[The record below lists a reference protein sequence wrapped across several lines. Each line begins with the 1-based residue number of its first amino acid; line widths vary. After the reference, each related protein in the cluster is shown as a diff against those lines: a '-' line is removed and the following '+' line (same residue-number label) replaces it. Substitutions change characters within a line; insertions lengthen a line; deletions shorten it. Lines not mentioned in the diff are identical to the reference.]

1 MVTVINH
8 LPLLDRIISTTNKDL
23 VNRELPQEINII
35 LGWGGGKKEKNS
47 YIWNIFIH
55 KNVPGIFTNEGIGNR
70 CLLFKF
76 SHNEL
81 LFKFLLVRIQNFC
94 PQFHILSYWYFF
106 LIFTHFHSLYS
117 SYYFKYQSSS
127 KYILY
132 LLSETEY
139 SSVLWSITIHLI
151 YLPLAAAA
159 AKSLQ
164 SCLTLCDPIDG
175 KPPGSPVPGI
185 LQARILEWVAISFS
199 NVWKWKVKVKLL
211 SRAWLLVTPWTAAYQ
226 VPLSMGFSRQE
237 YWSGVQLPSPIC
249 HLSVVQISSG
259 HGNLVM
265 PSSHWYCSAS

>member
-35 LGWGGGKKEKNS
+35 LGWGGGKKERNS

-106 LIFTHFHSLYS
+106 FN
-117 SYYFKYQSSS
+117 
-127 KYILY
+127 
-132 LLSETEY
+132 
-139 SSVLWSITIHLI
+139 IHPFP
-151 YLPLAAAA
+151 LPLFIIL
-159 AKSLQ
+159 LQ
-164 SCLTLCDPIDG
+164 IPKLIKIYSVSSQWDWIFFCLM
-175 KPPGSPVPGI
+175 KHYN
-185 LQARILEWVAISFS
+185 SFD
-199 NVWKWKVKVKLL
+199 L
-211 SRAWLLVTPWTAAYQ
+211 SAT
-226 VPLSMGFSRQE
+226 
-237 YWSGVQLPSPIC
+237 C
-249 HLSVVQISSG
+249 
-259 HGNLVM
+259 
-265 PSSHWYCSAS
+265 CCCC